1 MNFRFDWKTYAG
13 ILAGIFALF
22 LCIHYWPQAAS
33 LISSLFSAAMP
44 VFQGCIFAYVI
55 NILMSFYEKYYFPN
69 STSKTVIA
77 SRRPVCMIGA
87 MITIVGV
94 VIAVIS
100 LVVPQLVSCVTLLS
114 DRLPSAMEELIGII
128 NQYHILPEDISAAL
142 SGIDWAQRL
151 SDLFKWMID
160 GFGSIMDIMVS
171 TVSTIAGGL
180 ISFVV
185 ALIFAIYLLS
195 SKEKMGAQANR
206 FLKRYLRPE
215 WYEKLM
221 YVLYTTDECFHS
233 FVCGQCT
240 EAVILG
246 TLCSIGM
253 AILRLP
259 YAAMIGALIGF
270 TALIPVVGAFIGG
283 AVGAIV
289 IMTES
294 FFEAVVFLIFLVIL
308 QQVEGNLIYP
318 RVVGSSIGLPAFW
331 VLASVTIAGS
341 VAGIPGILFGIPLA
355 AAAYKLIR
363 TDMHK
368 NDPVETESCE

>member
-1 MNFRFDWKTYAG
+1 MKFRFDWKTYAG

-33 LISSLFSAAMP
+33 LIIELFSAAMP

-55 NILMSFYEKYYFPN
+55 NILMSFYERHYFVN
-69 STSKTVIA
+69 STSKAVKA

-100 LVVPQLVSCVTLLS
+100 LVVPQLVSCITLLS
-114 DRLPSAMEELIGII
+114 DKLPGAMDELMVFI
-128 NQYHILPEDISAAL
+128 NQYHILPQDIMTSL
-142 SGIDWAQRL
+142 SDMNWAQSL
-151 SDLFKWMID
+151 SELLKQIMES
-160 GFGSIMDIMVS
+160 FGSVMDVMVT
-171 TVSTIAGGL
+171 TVSSIAGGV

-185 ALIFAIYLLS
+185 ALIFAIYLLA
-195 SKEKMGAQANR
+195 SKEKMSAQADR
-206 FLKRYLRPE
+206 FLRRYLKAE

-221 YVLYTTDECFHS
+221 YVLHTTDECFHN
-233 FVCGQCT
+233 FVCGQCI

-246 TLCSIGM
+246 TLCGVGM

-259 YAAMIGALIGF
+259 YSSMIGALIGF

-283 AVGAIV
+283 AIGAIL

-294 FFEAVVFLIFLVIL
+294 FFQAVVFLIYLVIL

-331 VLASVTIAGS
+331 VLAAVTIGGS
-341 VAGIPGILFGIPLA
+341 VAGIPGILFGIPLC

-363 TDMHK
+363 NDMHK